1 MPPAEGCEVVPLP
14 ALLSLPPPSRFLPP
28 RSARFFVQV
37 RCCFHGPACMASAAR
52 RPPAPHARDGK
63 GSASCRLRWF
73 SPPVQV
79 EGVQV
84 FSGVSWVGITPGRR
98 RSGRLPWGWGRHVGA
113 SFDAQKQP
121 GVRCHVHRRGGP
133 CDRWLSPPNYEEGL
147 GRCPSAGVRRRG
159 CWLARNTHFQR
170 LLPGVRNKNR
180 WVCPPDM
187 SKVWR

>member
-1 MPPAEGCEVVPLP
+1 MPDLTLGNVWSSSRYLHGMGCVNGHHHGVCGINGIDVVCKAVVWSLEEDEISHTGSS
-14 ALLSLPPPSRFLPP
+14 ATTLHLSRAGF
-28 RSARFFVQV
+28 
-37 RCCFHGPACMASAAR
+37 G
-52 RPPAPHARDGK
+52 
-63 GSASCRLRWF
+63 GSHHQYRWK
-73 SPPVQV
+73 
-79 EGVQV
+79 GVQV

-159 CWLARNTHFQR
+159 CWLARNTQIQR

>member
-1 MPPAEGCEVVPLP
+1 MPPAEGCVVVPFP
-14 ALLSLPPPSRFLPP
+14 ALLSLSPPSRFLPP
-28 RSARFFVQV
+28 CSARFLCRSGAAFMAL
-37 RCCFHGPACMASAAR
+37 PAWQAPLVD
-52 RPPAPHARDGK
+52 RPPRMQGTARARPRAGFG
-63 GSASCRLRWF
+63 GSYHQYRWK
-73 SPPVQV
+73 
-79 EGVQV
+79 GVQV
-84 FSGVSWVGITPGRR
+84 FSRVSWVGITPGRR

-159 CWLARNTHFQR
+159 CWLASNTHVVEVG
-170 LLPGVRNKNR
+170 LDIRNKNR